1 MRNFR
6 KVFTIRFNTTS
17 FAVGRTHKVTL
28 SGVARKRRM
37 VKCLQE
43 HITANVT

>member
-1 MRNFR
+1 MHNFS

-28 SGVARKRRM
+28 SGVPRKRRR

-43 HITANVT
+43 HITVNVT

>member
-1 MRNFR
+1 MRNFS
-6 KVFTIRFNTTS
+6 KVFIIRFNATS

-28 SGVARKRRM
+28 SGVPRKRCM

-43 HITANVT
+43 HMTANVT